1 MGADSPKYAETR
13 KRKTRARG
21 GAAGGPGAAR
31 MGGAPNVHN
40 EVVLTDCTAGLQAE
54 AHQLACQGGTLP
66 PDVLLKDFNSRMP
79 GMMPAVDMRM
89 RASPRALDG
98 DDDEATSRN
107 YVYGVGLL
115 QRAGLL
121 LKDHIELLSLHCQA
135 EGAAGVRAA
144 ANQCIASVLELN
156 LRGGAR
162 APGLP

>member
-54 AHQLACQGGTLP
+54 AHKLACQGGTLP

-89 RASPRALDG
+89 RASPTSSGSLDG
-98 DDDEATSRN
+98 DDDARLRQGTTR
-107 YVYGVGLL
+107 
-115 QRAGLL
+115 
-121 LKDHIELLSLHCQA
+121 
-135 EGAAGVRAA
+135 VRSTVWDCSSA
-144 ANQCIASVLELN
+144 QGCC
-156 LRGGAR
+156 
-162 APGLP
+162 